1 MLPRGSPPASQER
14 DDVARE
20 IMLLPLVGHGLA
32 PPRPPADVQ
41 WRACFGSTSRTI
53 RPSCRPGGL
62 PTATSTILGAAERL
76 LCESCAAELARARP
90 RVHAR
95 AATVHAHAADVLPLL
110 SASCKIFCA
119 YPPDT
124 CVPFMSLSTVLPS
137 LSRACLTP
145 RAAEH
150 KVQQP
155 VFGRSRSGAYFVFAH
170 ARGSRETPPLP
181 FGLAVARL
189 VPKGRKRITSQVVT
203 KRRMSFHRATACCP
217 GFVIRRAQH
226 KIRWSKL
233 ELLRPE
239 FINHRISTA

>member
-1 MLPRGSPPASQER
+1 MRRAVNYSPAAPTCSASPRMLPRGSPPASQER

-95 AATVHAHAADVLPLL
+95 AATVHAFRLFVLWVPRPLSMRML
-110 SASCKIFCA
+110 RMYYRSCASCKIFCA
-119 YPPDT
+119 AIPYPR
-124 CVPFMSLSTVLPS
+124 LEVLKP
-137 LSRACLTP
+137 
-145 RAAEH
+145 
-150 KVQQP
+150 
-155 VFGRSRSGAYFVFAH
+155 
-170 ARGSRETPPLP
+170 
-181 FGLAVARL
+181 
-189 VPKGRKRITSQVVT
+189 
-203 KRRMSFHRATACCP
+203 
-217 GFVIRRAQH
+217 
-226 KIRWSKL
+226 
-233 ELLRPE
+233 
-239 FINHRISTA
+239 N

>member
-1 MLPRGSPPASQER
+1 MIILDPREKKRLRETAASVYVACRACMRNSLFSRDSQLLFEPRATGLSPRPARHEEGVRRAVNYSPAAPTCSASPRMLPRGSPPASQER

-110 SASCKIFCA
+110 C
-119 YPPDT
+119 
-124 CVPFMSLSTVLPS
+124 
-137 LSRACLTP
+137 
-145 RAAEH
+145 
-150 KVQQP
+150 
-155 VFGRSRSGAYFVFAH
+155 
-170 ARGSRETPPLP
+170 
-181 FGLAVARL
+181 
-189 VPKGRKRITSQVVT
+189 
-203 KRRMSFHRATACCP
+203 
-217 GFVIRRAQH
+217 
-226 KIRWSKL
+226 
-233 ELLRPE
+233 
-239 FINHRISTA
+239 

>member
-1 MLPRGSPPASQER
+1 MPVVRVYMRNSLFSREAQLLFEPRATGLSPRPSRHEEGVRRAVNYSPAAPTCSASPRMLPRGSPPASQER

-110 SASCKIFCA
+110 C
-119 YPPDT
+119 
-124 CVPFMSLSTVLPS
+124 
-137 LSRACLTP
+137 
-145 RAAEH
+145 
-150 KVQQP
+150 
-155 VFGRSRSGAYFVFAH
+155 
-170 ARGSRETPPLP
+170 
-181 FGLAVARL
+181 
-189 VPKGRKRITSQVVT
+189 
-203 KRRMSFHRATACCP
+203 
-217 GFVIRRAQH
+217 
-226 KIRWSKL
+226 
-233 ELLRPE
+233 
-239 FINHRISTA
+239 

>member
-1 MLPRGSPPASQER
+1 MSFLTKGQSRPASFRRYFDNPGSAREKTIKRNGGQRRTLPVVRVPRNSLFSRDAQLLFEPRATGLSPRPARHEEGVRRAVNYSPAAPTCSASPRMLPRGSPPASQER

-110 SASCKIFCA
+110 C
-119 YPPDT
+119 
-124 CVPFMSLSTVLPS
+124 
-137 LSRACLTP
+137 
-145 RAAEH
+145 
-150 KVQQP
+150 
-155 VFGRSRSGAYFVFAH
+155 
-170 ARGSRETPPLP
+170 
-181 FGLAVARL
+181 
-189 VPKGRKRITSQVVT
+189 
-203 KRRMSFHRATACCP
+203 
-217 GFVIRRAQH
+217 
-226 KIRWSKL
+226 
-233 ELLRPE
+233 
-239 FINHRISTA
+239 